1 MTFFRLSLGW
11 RFEAGGRA
19 QCGADVNVAV
29 INEGELCKLFV
40 RFFSSTLILIP
51 YSRFT
56 SPAHCAACYTR
67 LLKFK
72 YDYNEKL
79 FCKVSS

>member
-29 INEGELCKLFV
+29 INEGELCQLFV
-40 RFFSSTLILIP
+40 RFFFVDVYLDSLFALYLASSL
-51 YSRFT
+51 RG
-56 SPAHCAACYTR
+56 
-67 LLKFK
+67 LL
-72 YDYNEKL
+72 YA
-79 FCKVSS
+79 ST